1 VARASYNAGVALSGV
16 RDVARGGG
24 NSRIASTAGGER
36 GLGALS
42 RGRRLDGRVRGQG
55 FIGRRRVRGQGLIG
69 RRRLRG
75 HDSRVT
81 SRGQGHGDGICSSGL
96 GHSVGLS
103 DV

>member
-1 VARASYNAGVALSGV
+1 MAGVTLGGI

-24 NSRIASTAGGER
+24 NSRIASTTGGER
-36 GLGALS
+36 GLGSLS

-55 FIGRRRVRGQGLIG
+55 LIG
-69 RRRLRG
+69 RRGLRG

-81 SRGQGHGDGICSSGL
+81 SRGQGHGDGLCSSRL